1 MERKHFILNAKS
13 ILLILL
19 LVTTGCATKSSM
31 SADFN
36 PDDPYE
42 KSNRKVFE
50 FNNKIDKLFLRP
62 VTDFYDKATP
72 EFAQT
77 SITNFFA
84 NLDDI
89 RISINNLLQG
99 NVVESM
105 SDITRFFIN
114 SIFGLGGFF
123 DVASEIGLEK
133 HSEDFGQT
141 LGKWG
146 AKPGPYLMLPFLGP
160 STTRDA
166 FTFVGDTALAP
177 ALSLDDNAARVG
189 LISLDLINT
198 YSAFTGIADIESK
211 DQYAFLRDAYL
222 ERRKYE
228 INDGLSEED
237 LSNDEDFED
246 FLSLIH
252 I

>member
-1 MERKHFILNAKS
+1 MERNHFILNTRS
-13 ILLILL
+13 ILFILL
-19 LVTTGCATKSSM
+19 LVTTSCATTNNLSG
-31 SADFN
+31 DYN

-62 VTDFYDKATP
+62 LTDFYAETTP

-99 NVVESM
+99 NIVESM
-105 SDITRFFIN
+105 SDVTRFFIN

-123 DVASEIGLEK
+123 DVASEMGLEK

-177 ALSLDDNAARVG
+177 ALSLDDNAARLG

-228 INDGLSEED
+228 VNDGLSEED
-237 LSNDEDFED
+237 LSQDEDFED
-246 FLSLIH
+246 F
-252 I
+252 

>member
-1 MERKHFILNAKS
+1 MERNHFILNAKS

-19 LVTTGCATKSSM
+19 LVTTGCATTNSVSD
-31 SADFN
+31 DFN

-123 DVASEIGLEK
+123 DVASEMGLEK

-177 ALSLDDNAARVG
+177 ALSLDDNAARLG

-246 FLSLIH
+246 F
-252 I
+252 

>member
-1 MERKHFILNAKS
+1 MERNHFILNAKS

-19 LVTTGCATKSSM
+19 LATTGCATTSKLSG
-31 SADFN
+31 DFN

-123 DVASEIGLEK
+123 DVASEMGLEK

-160 STTRDA
+160 STARDA

-246 FLSLIH
+246 F
-252 I
+252 

>member
-19 LVTTGCATKSSM
+19 LVTTGCATTNGM
-31 SADFN
+31 SGDFN

-123 DVASEIGLEK
+123 DVASEMGLEK

-246 FLSLIH
+246 F
-252 I
+252 

>member
-19 LVTTGCATKSSM
+19 LVTTGCATTNGM
-31 SADFN
+31 SGDFN

-99 NVVESM
+99 NIVESM

-123 DVASEIGLEK
+123 DVASEMGLEK

-246 FLSLIH
+246 F
-252 I
+252 

>member
-1 MERKHFILNAKS
+1 MERNHFILNAKS

-19 LVTTGCATKSSM
+19 LVTTGCATTNSM
-31 SADFN
+31 SEDFN

-50 FNNKIDKLFLRP
+50 FNNKIDKLLLRP
-62 VTDFYDKATP
+62 VTNFYDEATP

-123 DVASEIGLEK
+123 DVASEMGLEK

-246 FLSLIH
+246 F
-252 I
+252 

>member
-1 MERKHFILNAKS
+1 MERNHFILNVRS
-13 ILLILL
+13 YLLILL
-19 LVTTGCATKSSM
+19 LAMTGCATTSNLSG
-31 SADFN
+31 DFN

-62 VTDFYDKATP
+62 VTDFYDKNTP

-99 NVVESM
+99 NVAESL

-123 DVASEIGLEK
+123 DVASEMGLEK

-177 ALSLDDNAARVG
+177 ALSLDDNAARLG

-228 INDGLSEED
+228 VNDGLSEEE
-237 LSNDEDFED
+237 LSKDEDFED
-246 FLSLIH
+246 F
-252 I
+252 

>member
-1 MERKHFILNAKS
+1 MEKNHFILNAKS
-13 ILLILL
+13 ILLILF
-19 LVTTGCATKSSM
+19 LVSSGCATTKNQSN
-31 SADFN
+31 DFN
-36 PDDPYE
+36 PEDPYE

-50 FNNKIDKLFLRP
+50 FNSKIDNLFLRP
-62 VTDFYDKATP
+62 ITDFYDSATP

-77 SITNFFA
+77 SITNFFS

-89 RISINNLLQG
+89 GISFNNFLQG
-99 NVVESM
+99 NIVDSM
-105 SDITRFFIN
+105 SDLTRFFIN

-177 ALSLDDNAARVG
+177 TLSLDDSEARLG

-198 YSAFTGIADIESK
+198 YSAFTGIADIESQ
-211 DQYAFLRDAYL
+211 DQYAFIRDAYL
-222 ERRKYE
+222 DRRKFE
-228 INDGLSEED
+228 VNDGLSEED
-237 LSNDEDFED
+237 LSQDEDFED
-246 FLSLIH
+246 F
-252 I
+252 

>member
-1 MERKHFILNAKS
+1 MERIYFISNAKS
-13 ILLILL
+13 ILLILFL
-19 LVTTGCATKSSM
+19 LITGCATTNNLSGN
-31 SADFN
+31 FN

-62 VTDFYDKATP
+62 VTDFYDRATP

-123 DVASEIGLEK
+123 DVATEMGLEK

-177 ALSLDDNAARVG
+177 TLSLEENTARVG

-228 INDGLSEED
+228 VNDGLLIEE
-237 LSNDEDFED
+237 LSQDEDFED
-246 FLSLIH
+246 F
-252 I
+252 

>member
-1 MERKHFILNAKS
+1 MERNHFILNAKS
-13 ILLILL
+13 ILLILF
-19 LVTTGCATKSSM
+19 LVFTGCTTTNNSSN
-31 SADFN
+31 DFN
-36 PDDPYE
+36 PEDPYE

-62 VTDFYDKATP
+62 VTDFYDSATP

-77 SITNFFA
+77 SITNFFS

-89 RISINNLLQG
+89 GISFNNFLQG
-99 NVVESM
+99 NVLDSM
-105 SDITRFFIN
+105 SDMTRFFIN

-123 DVASEIGLEK
+123 DVASEMGLEK

-177 ALSLDDNAARVG
+177 TLSLNDSGARLG

-198 YSAFTGIADIESK
+198 YSAFTGIADIESQ
-211 DQYAFLRDAYL
+211 DRYAFLRDAYL
-222 ERRKYE
+222 DRRKFE
-228 INDGLSEED
+228 VNDGLSEED
-237 LSNDEDFED
+237 LSQDEDFED
-246 FLSLIH
+246 F
-252 I
+252 

>member
-13 ILLILL
+13 ILLILF
-19 LVTTGCATKSSM
+19 LVTTGCATTNGM
-31 SADFN
+31 SGDFN

-123 DVASEIGLEK
+123 DVASEMGLEK

-228 INDGLSEED
+228 INDGLSQED

-246 FLSLIH
+246 F
-252 I
+252 

>member
-1 MERKHFILNAKS
+1 MERNHFILNAKS

-19 LVTTGCATKSSM
+19 LATTGCATTSKLSG
-31 SADFN
+31 DFN

-123 DVASEIGLEK
+123 DVASEMGLEK

-228 INDGLSEED
+228 VNDGLSEEE
-237 LSNDEDFED
+237 LSQDEDFED
-246 FLSLIH
+246 F
-252 I
+252 

>member
-1 MERKHFILNAKS
+1 MERTYFISNAKS
-13 ILLILL
+13 ILLILFL
-19 LVTTGCATKSSM
+19 LITGCATTNNLSGN
-31 SADFN
+31 FN

-62 VTDFYDKATP
+62 VTDFYDRATP

-123 DVASEIGLEK
+123 DVATEMGLEK

-177 ALSLDDNAARVG
+177 TLSLDENTARVG

-228 INDGLSEED
+228 VNDGLLIEE
-237 LSNDEDFED
+237 LSQDEDFED
-246 FLSLIH
+246 F
-252 I
+252 

>member
-1 MERKHFILNAKS
+1 MERNHFILNAKS
-13 ILLILL
+13 ILLILF
-19 LVTTGCATKSSM
+19 LVSSGCATTKNQSN
-31 SADFN
+31 DFN
-36 PDDPYE
+36 PEDPYE

-50 FNNKIDKLFLRP
+50 FNSKIDKLFLRP
-62 VTDFYDKATP
+62 VTDFYDSATP

-77 SITNFFA
+77 SITNFFS

-89 RISINNLLQG
+89 GISFNNFLQG
-99 NVVESM
+99 NIVDSM
-105 SDITRFFIN
+105 SDLTRFFIN

-123 DVASEIGLEK
+123 DVASEMGLEK

-177 ALSLDDNAARVG
+177 TLSLDDSEARLG

-198 YSAFTGIADIESK
+198 YSAFTGIADIESQ

-222 ERRKYE
+222 DRRKFE
-228 INDGLSEED
+228 VNDGLSEED
-237 LSNDEDFED
+237 LSQDEDFED
-246 FLSLIH
+246 F
-252 I
+252 

>member
-13 ILLILL
+13 ILLILF
-19 LVTTGCATKSSM
+19 LVTTGCATTNGM
-31 SADFN
+31 SGDFN

-105 SDITRFFIN
+105 GDITRFFIN

-123 DVASEIGLEK
+123 DVASEMGLEK

-246 FLSLIH
+246 F
-252 I
+252 

>member
-1 MERKHFILNAKS
+1 MGKNHFISIVRS

-19 LVTTGCATKSSM
+19 LVITGCATTSNLSG
-31 SADFN
+31 DFN

-123 DVASEIGLEK
+123 DVASEMGLEK

-141 LGKWG
+141 LGRWG

-228 INDGLSEED
+228 VNDGLSEEE
-237 LSNDEDFED
+237 LSQDEDFED
-246 FLSLIH
+246 F
-252 I
+252 

>member
-1 MERKHFILNAKS
+1 MERNHFILNAKS

-19 LVTTGCATKSSM
+19 LVTTGCATTSKLSG
-31 SADFN
+31 DFN
-36 PDDPYE
+36 PNDPYE

-123 DVASEIGLEK
+123 DVASEMGLEK

-141 LGKWG
+141 LGRWG

-228 INDGLSEED
+228 VNDGLSEEE
-237 LSNDEDFED
+237 LSQDEDFED
-246 FLSLIH
+246 F
-252 I
+252 

>member
-19 LVTTGCATKSSM
+19 LVTTGCATTNGM
-31 SADFN
+31 SGDFN

-123 DVASEIGLEK
+123 DVASEMGLEK

-228 INDGLSEED
+228 VNDGLSEED

-246 FLSLIH
+246 F
-252 I
+252 

>member
-1 MERKHFILNAKS
+1 MERNHFILNAKS

-19 LVTTGCATKSSM
+19 LVTTGCATTKSM
-31 SADFN
+31 SSDFN

-50 FNNKIDKLFLRP
+50 FNNKIDKLLLRP
-62 VTDFYDKATP
+62 VTNFYDEATP

-99 NVVESM
+99 NVVDSM

-177 ALSLDDNAARVG
+177 ILSLDDNAARVG

-198 YSAFTGIADIESK
+198 YSAFTGIADIENK

-246 FLSLIH
+246 F
-252 I
+252 

>member
-1 MERKHFILNAKS
+1 MERNHFISNVRS

-19 LVTTGCATKSSM
+19 LATTGCATTSNLSSG
-31 SADFN
+31 FN

-42 KSNRKVFE
+42 ESNRKVFE
-50 FNNKIDKLFLRP
+50 FNNKLDKLFLRP

-99 NVVESM
+99 NVIESM

-123 DVASEIGLEK
+123 DVASEMGLEK

-177 ALSLDDNAARVG
+177 ALSLDDNAARLG

-237 LSNDEDFED
+237 LSQDEDFED
-246 FLSLIH
+246 F
-252 I
+252 

>member
-1 MERKHFILNAKS
+1 MERNHFILNAKS
-13 ILLILL
+13 ILLILF
-19 LVTTGCATKSSM
+19 LVSSGCATTKNQSN
-31 SADFN
+31 DFN
-36 PDDPYE
+36 PEDPYE

-50 FNNKIDKLFLRP
+50 FNSKIDKLFLRP
-62 VTDFYDKATP
+62 ITDFYDSATP

-77 SITNFFA
+77 SITNFFS

-89 RISINNLLQG
+89 GISFNNFLQG
-99 NVVESM
+99 NIVDSM

-123 DVASEIGLEK
+123 DVASEMGLEK

-177 ALSLDDNAARVG
+177 TLSLDDSEARLG

-198 YSAFTGIADIESK
+198 YSAFTGIADIESQ
-211 DQYAFLRDAYL
+211 DQYAFIRDAYL
-222 ERRKYE
+222 DRRKFE
-228 INDGLSEED
+228 VNDGLSEED
-237 LSNDEDFED
+237 LSQDEDFED
-246 FLSLIH
+246 F
-252 I
+252 

>member
-1 MERKHFILNAKS
+1 MERDHFILNAKS
-13 ILLILL
+13 ILLILF
-19 LVTTGCATKSSM
+19 LVSSGCATTKNQSN
-31 SADFN
+31 DFN
-36 PDDPYE
+36 PEDPYE

-50 FNNKIDKLFLRP
+50 FNSKIDKLFLRP
-62 VTDFYDKATP
+62 ITDFYDSATP

-77 SITNFFA
+77 SITNFFS

-89 RISINNLLQG
+89 GISFNNFLQG
-99 NVVESM
+99 NIVDSM
-105 SDITRFFIN
+105 SDLTRFFIN

-177 ALSLDDNAARVG
+177 TLSLDDSEARLG

-198 YSAFTGIADIESK
+198 YSAFTGIADIESQ

-222 ERRKYE
+222 DRRKFE
-228 INDGLSEED
+228 VNDGLSEED
-237 LSNDEDFED
+237 LSQDEDFED
-246 FLSLIH
+246 F
-252 I
+252 

>member
-1 MERKHFILNAKS
+1 MERDHFILNAKS
-13 ILLILL
+13 ILLILF
-19 LVTTGCATKSSM
+19 LVTSGCATTKNLSN
-31 SADFN
+31 DFN
-36 PDDPYE
+36 PEDPYE

-62 VTDFYDKATP
+62 VTDFYDSATP

-77 SITNFFA
+77 SITNFFS

-89 RISINNLLQG
+89 GISFNNFLQG
-99 NVVESM
+99 NIVDSM

-123 DVASEIGLEK
+123 DVASEMGLEK

-177 ALSLDDNAARVG
+177 TLSLNDSEARIG

-198 YSAFTGIADIESK
+198 YSAFTGIADIESQ

-222 ERRKYE
+222 DRRKFE
-228 INDGLSEED
+228 VNDGLSEED
-237 LSNDEDFED
+237 LSQDEDFED
-246 FLSLIH
+246 F
-252 I
+252 

>member
-19 LVTTGCATKSSM
+19 LVTTGCATTSSM

-50 FNNKIDKLFLRP
+50 FNNKVDKLFLRP

-123 DVASEIGLEK
+123 DVASEMGLEK

-237 LSNDEDFED
+237 LSQDEDFED
-246 FLSLIH
+246 F
-252 I
+252 

>member
-1 MERKHFILNAKS
+1 MERDHFILNAKS
-13 ILLILL
+13 ILLILF
-19 LVTTGCATKSSM
+19 LVSSGCATTKNQSN
-31 SADFN
+31 DFN
-36 PDDPYE
+36 PEDPYE

-50 FNNKIDKLFLRP
+50 FNSKIDKLFLRP
-62 VTDFYDKATP
+62 ITDFYDSATP

-77 SITNFFA
+77 SITNFFS

-89 RISINNLLQG
+89 GISFNNFLQG
-99 NVVESM
+99 NIVDSM
-105 SDITRFFIN
+105 SDLTRFFIN

-177 ALSLDDNAARVG
+177 TLSLDDSEARLG

-198 YSAFTGIADIESK
+198 YSAFTGIADIESQ
-211 DQYAFLRDAYL
+211 DQYAFIRDAYL
-222 ERRKYE
+222 DRRKFE
-228 INDGLSEED
+228 VNDGLSEED
-237 LSNDEDFED
+237 LSQDEDFED
-246 FLSLIH
+246 F
-252 I
+252 

>member
-1 MERKHFILNAKS
+1 MERNHFILNAKS

-19 LVTTGCATKSSM
+19 LVTTGCATTSKLSG
-31 SADFN
+31 DFN

-123 DVASEIGLEK
+123 DVASEMGLEK

-141 LGKWG
+141 LGRWG

-177 ALSLDDNAARVG
+177 ALSLDDNTARIG

-228 INDGLSEED
+228 VNDGLSEEE
-237 LSNDEDFED
+237 LSQDEDFED
-246 FLSLIH
+246 F
-252 I
+252 

>member
-1 MERKHFILNAKS
+1 MERAYFISNAKS
-13 ILLILL
+13 ILLILFL
-19 LVTTGCATKSSM
+19 SITGCATTNNLSGN
-31 SADFN
+31 FN

-62 VTDFYDKATP
+62 VTDFYDRATP

-123 DVASEIGLEK
+123 DVATEMGLEK

-177 ALSLDDNAARVG
+177 TLSLDENTARVG

-228 INDGLSEED
+228 VNDGLLIEE
-237 LSNDEDFED
+237 LSQDEDFED
-246 FLSLIH
+246 F
-252 I
+252 

>member
-1 MERKHFILNAKS
+1 MERNHFILNAKS
-13 ILLILL
+13 ILLILF
-19 LVTTGCATKSSM
+19 LVSSGCATTKNQSN
-31 SADFN
+31 DFN
-36 PDDPYE
+36 PEDPYE

-50 FNNKIDKLFLRP
+50 FNSKIDKLFLRP
-62 VTDFYDKATP
+62 ITDFYDSATP

-77 SITNFFA
+77 SITNFFS

-89 RISINNLLQG
+89 GISFNNFLQG
-99 NVVESM
+99 NIVDSM

-123 DVASEIGLEK
+123 DVASEMGLEK

-177 ALSLDDNAARVG
+177 TLSLDDSEARLG

-198 YSAFTGIADIESK
+198 YSAFTGIADIESQ

-222 ERRKYE
+222 DRRKFE
-228 INDGLSEED
+228 VNDGLSEED
-237 LSNDEDFED
+237 LSQDEDFED
-246 FLSLIH
+246 F
-252 I
+252 

>member
-1 MERKHFILNAKS
+1 MERNHFILNAKS
-13 ILLILL
+13 ILLILF
-19 LVTTGCATKSSM
+19 LVSSGCATTKNQSN
-31 SADFN
+31 DFN
-36 PDDPYE
+36 PEDPYE

-50 FNNKIDKLFLRP
+50 FNSKIDKLFLRP
-62 VTDFYDKATP
+62 VTDFYNSATP

-77 SITNFFA
+77 SITNFFS

-89 RISINNLLQG
+89 GISFNNFLQG
-99 NVVESM
+99 NIVDSM

-123 DVASEIGLEK
+123 DVASEMGLEK

-177 ALSLDDNAARVG
+177 TLSLDDSEARLG

-198 YSAFTGIADIESK
+198 YSAFTGIADIESQ
-211 DQYAFLRDAYL
+211 DQYAFIRDAYL
-222 ERRKYE
+222 DRRKFE
-228 INDGLSEED
+228 VNDGLSEED
-237 LSNDEDFED
+237 LSQDEDFED
-246 FLSLIH
+246 F
-252 I
+252 

>member
-1 MERKHFILNAKS
+1 MERIHFILNAKS
-13 ILLILL
+13 ILLILF
-19 LVTTGCATKSSM
+19 LVSSGCATTKNQSN
-31 SADFN
+31 DFN
-36 PDDPYE
+36 PEDPYE

-50 FNNKIDKLFLRP
+50 FNSRIDKLFLRP
-62 VTDFYDKATP
+62 VTDFYDNATP

-77 SITNFFA
+77 SITNFFS

-89 RISINNLLQG
+89 GISFNNFLQG
-99 NVVESM
+99 NIVDSM
-105 SDITRFFIN
+105 SDLTRFFIN

-123 DVASEIGLEK
+123 DVASEMGLEK

-146 AKPGPYLMLPFLGP
+146 AKSGPYLMLPFLGP

-177 ALSLDDNAARVG
+177 TLSLDDSEARLG

-198 YSAFTGIADIESK
+198 YSAFTGIADIESQ

-222 ERRKYE
+222 DRRKFE
-228 INDGLSEED
+228 VNDGLSEED
-237 LSNDEDFED
+237 LSQDEDFED
-246 FLSLIH
+246 F
-252 I
+252 

>member
-1 MERKHFILNAKS
+1 MERNHFILNAKS
-13 ILLILL
+13 ILLILFL
-19 LVTTGCATKSSM
+19 ACSGCATTKNESN
-31 SADFN
+31 DFN
-36 PDDPYE
+36 PEDPYE

-50 FNNKIDKLFLRP
+50 FNSRIDKLFLRP
-62 VTDFYDKATP
+62 VTDFYDSATP

-77 SITNFFA
+77 SITNFFS

-89 RISINNLLQG
+89 GISFNNFLQG
-99 NVVESM
+99 NIVDSM
-105 SDITRFFIN
+105 SDLTRFFIN

-123 DVASEIGLEK
+123 DVASEMGLEK

-177 ALSLDDNAARVG
+177 TLSLDDSEARLG

-198 YSAFTGIADIESK
+198 YSAFTGIADIESQ
-211 DQYAFLRDAYL
+211 DQYAFIRDAYL
-222 ERRKYE
+222 DRRKFE
-228 INDGLSEED
+228 VNDGLSEED
-237 LSNDEDFED
+237 LSQDEDFED
-246 FLSLIH
+246 F
-252 I
+252 

>member
-19 LVTTGCATKSSM
+19 LVTTGCATTNSM
-31 SADFN
+31 SGDSN

-99 NVVESM
+99 NIVESM

-123 DVASEIGLEK
+123 DVASEMGLEK

-228 INDGLSEED
+228 VNDGLSEED

-246 FLSLIH
+246 F
-252 I
+252 

>member
-1 MERKHFILNAKS
+1 MEKSYFISNAKS
-13 ILLILL
+13 ILLILFL
-19 LVTTGCATKSSM
+19 LITGCATTNNLSGN
-31 SADFN
+31 FN

-62 VTDFYDKATP
+62 VTDFYDRATP

-123 DVASEIGLEK
+123 DVATEMGLEK

-177 ALSLDDNAARVG
+177 TLSLEENTARVG

-228 INDGLSEED
+228 VNDGLLIEE
-237 LSNDEDFED
+237 LSQDEDFED
-246 FLSLIH
+246 F
-252 I
+252 